1 MHFRRNRIKI
11 DLTQHMGK
19 YIKTNFVYGMSDC
32 NSSYLE
38 LEILNEGKTVNLED
52 YTVICSIVK
61 SDNKC
66 IFNECN
72 IENTTNGIIE
82 ILLTTQALASDGTNY
97 LQLILKNKDVV
108 ITSPIITY
116 EVVKTIL
123 SESEDIIKSTNELPI
138 LIDLIDKVNK
148 QHEEC
153 INIHNEITNSEVI
166 RVEKENERQ
175 SLELERISNESTRV
189 NNEDIR
195 VLSELER
202 STKENERIRK
212 ELERIKSEKNRVSN
226 ENERITKDTNRD
238 NKENLR
244 NLAEISRVDNEGIRV
259 SSENNRKSSESKR
272 VKSEE
277 VRESNELVR
286 KEQERIRE
294 QSMTNIKNEFNK
306 LTVSKQQ
313 DAEVIIARQSPDGTV
328 YGTLKERLDKI
339 ELQTLKVLSNVSNIV
354 KLLQEK

>member
-153 INIHNEITNSEVI
+153 INIHNEITNSEII

-175 SLELERISNESTRV
+175 SLELERISNENTRV

-202 STKENERIRK
+202 STK
-212 ELERIKSEKNRVSN
+212 

-328 YGTLKERLDKI
+328 YGTLKERLDNI